1 MTRLAIVVEGQ
12 TEREFVQ
19 RPLADHLLSKGVY
32 LSAISL
38 GGNVT
43 LHRLASEMA
52 KLLRDFDCV
61 SSLVDFYGFRG
72 RGNVNPDDLENR
84 IRETV
89 SSRIPPFWS
98 GTRIIPYVQRYEFEG
113 LLFSEV
119 DAFSRAV
126 LASDGTIRQLRQIRS
141 RFQTP
146 EDINDGSETAPS
158 KRIKQVIPRYDKL
171 ANGWLIAESIGLD
184 TIRTECPRFND
195 WLSLLESL
203 GEDSFHLQE

>member
-1 MTRLAIVVEGQ
+1 M
-12 TEREFVQ
+12 
-19 RPLADHLLSKGVY
+19 
-32 LSAISL
+32 
-38 GGNVT
+38 
-43 LHRLASEMA
+43 
-52 KLLRDFDCV
+52 
-61 SSLVDFYGFRG
+61 
-72 RGNVNPDDLENR
+72 
-84 IRETV
+84 
-89 SSRIPPFWS
+89 
-98 GTRIIPYVQRYEFEG
+98 
-113 LLFSEV
+113 FSEV

-184 TIRTECPRFND
+184 TIRTECSRFND